1 MPKEP
6 TYVTITISGVPV
18 ELRDE
23 LDELAQLEHR
33 DRSGQIVKMLEQEMK
48 TRRAGQRTLAK
59 AA

>member
-18 ELRDE
+18 ELRDA

-48 TRRAGQRTLAK
+48 ARRAGQRTLAK

>member
-33 DRSGQIVKMLEQEMK
+33 DRSGQIVKMLEQAMK
-48 TRRAGQRTLAK
+48 ARRAGQRTLAK

>member
-18 ELRDE
+18 ELRDF

-48 TRRAGQRTLAK
+48 ARRAGQRTLAK